1 MPDPRFYNRA
11 GPFRLGDLAGRC
23 GARLAPGADPALL
36 IHDVASIDT
45 AVAGEIVYFSDPSY
59 VIELASS
66 KCSACVTSEKLAD
79 KVHPTAGARAVII
92 AADPRAAFA
101 VIAGAFYPE
110 QLPESQDG
118 NIAADAVIGEGAVV
132 APGAVISARASIG
145 ARTVIGANAVIG
157 PGVVIGD
164 DCRIGANTS
173 SFYCLIGNRVI
184 IHPGVQIGQDG
195 FGFVPTREGHMKV
208 PQLGRVIIH
217 DDVEIGA
224 NCTID
229 RGAATDT
236 VIGAGTKID
245 NLVQIAHSVEV
256 GARCILVSQMGIA
269 GSCKIGDGVVI
280 GGQVGIAD
288 HVTVGDGAQ
297 IAAKTGVMRDI
308 GPGEAVMGYPARPIR
323 QFWRELATLSRL
335 TKRDK

>member
-23 GARLAPGADPALL
+23 GARLAPGADPELL
-36 IHDVASIDT
+36 IHDIASIDT
-45 AVAGEIVYFSDPSY
+45 AAPGEIVYFSDPSY

-66 KCSACVTSEKLAD
+66 KCGACITSEKLTD
-79 KVHPTAGARAVII
+79 KVHPTVGARAVVI

-101 VIAGAFYPE
+101 VVAEAFYPE
-110 QLPESQDG
+110 QLPQAQAG
-118 NIAADAVIGEGAVV
+118 NIAADAVIGEGSVV

-145 ARTVIGANAVIG
+145 ARTMIGANAVIG

-164 DCRIGANTS
+164 DCRIGPNTTL
-173 SFYCLIGNRVI
+173 FYCIVGNRVI
-184 IHPGVQIGQDG
+184 LHPGVQIGQDG
-195 FGFVPTREGHMKV
+195 FGFVATRDGHKKL
-208 PQLGRVIIH
+208 PQLGRVLIH

-224 NCTID
+224 NSTID
-229 RGAATDT
+229 RGAASDT
-236 VIGAGTKID
+236 IIGAGTKID
-245 NLVQIAHSVEV
+245 NLVQIAHSVEL

-288 HVTVGDGAQ
+288 HVTVGEGAQ